1 MTKIEMHNGIKI
13 IMLHVNMNKEWID
26 AGVINGFIKHV
37 HYLHLRI
44 KKRLQF

>member
-26 AGVINGFIKHV
+26 AVFINEFNIHV

-44 KKRLQF
+44 RRRLQF